1 MSPDS
6 QFGSP
11 SSTCLSSLI
20 IKVFFQHYLD
30 LDMSK
35 YEGHLYTNVEELDA
49 AMDHVQSLDTHGP
62 SEEINT
68 MSAEYQDSK
77 L

>member
-1 MSPDS
+1 MSPGS
-6 QFGSP
+6 QFGPP

-20 IKVFFQHYLD
+20 IIFFQHYLD

-49 AMDHVQSLDTHGP
+49 AMDHVQSLDTQGP
-62 SEEINT
+62 SEEIDT